1 MELPKYIYNK
11 ETNETYEC
19 LGMHW
24 TEKILGYLNIK
35 QSEKENYF
43 NLNFY

>member
-24 TEKILGYLNIK
+24 TEKNTWIPKYKTIGKGKL
-35 QSEKENYF
+35 F
-43 NLNFY
+43 